1 MPSELASAQI
11 AAVPTLLTKNSGP
24 MASAPTRIPSLP
36 GTADD
41 IPASENSWTLT
52 PDAASRVASPIP
64 SRLGLDSAQHTV
76 RPALRATERSVDST
90 ARLLEHVINRTVR
103 RPGDVSE
110 PSSNTC
116 DASRAMAD
124 GARRTCS

>member
-64 SRLGLDSAQHTV
+64 SRLGLDSEQHTV
-76 RPALRATERSVDST
+76 RSVDST
-90 ARLLEHVINRTVR
+90 ARLLEQVVNRTVR
-103 RPGDVSE
+103 GPDDVSE
-110 PSSNTC
+110 PSSNTS